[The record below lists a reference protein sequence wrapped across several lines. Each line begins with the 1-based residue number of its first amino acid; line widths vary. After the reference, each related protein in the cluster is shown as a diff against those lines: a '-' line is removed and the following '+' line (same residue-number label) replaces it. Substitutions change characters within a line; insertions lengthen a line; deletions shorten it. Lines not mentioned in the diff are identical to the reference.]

1 MIEFIGYLES
11 IFALLYYYQGKPDTE
26 LFSEFLSKSKG
37 PSLEALIFVIHF
49 YIGSMANLDPLMKA
63 LGVEEPKVTSLS
75 KSDLNKT
82 NILTVHS
89 IMDRVGKIDHELLV

>member
-1 MIEFIGYLES
+1 
-11 IFALLYYYQGKPDTE
+11 
-26 LFSEFLSKSKG
+26 
-37 PSLEALIFVIHF
+37 
-49 YIGSMANLDPLMKA
+49 MANLDPLMKA